1 MSDSPQE
8 APHALRRL
16 IDDLGRRAVFRV
28 LTAYAVGA
36 WALIEVVDTLGP
48 DFNLPATATRL
59 AVFAAVLAT
68 PLVAALAWTYD
79 LQPDASVP
87 PQRSHRLV
95 ILAASLPL
103 VVGLLVGALR
113 LSSAASLDPDAARSL
128 LAEARELVQAGRY
141 AEAYPLVVRAAEVLP
156 EDSTAEALLASVRVP
171 VTILTEPEGATIR
184 ALPATAPD
192 APGDRADTAGIWQ
205 SWGRTPMRNRLMPR
219 FDHLVEI
226 RADGHRP
233 AIRLVSP
240 SLLSAHGSMTG
251 YGSPLEITVEL
262 IPETADV
269 PEEMVRVPEGEYLL
283 ASPDLHTDLTEMLDE
298 FFIDRYEVTNEAY
311 ERFVA
316 AGGYENYRYWQALPP
331 GMEPSDV
338 PARFTDRTG
347 RPGPRDWRGQTYPEG
362 TADHPVT
369 GVNWYE
375 ATAYATYLG
384 RSLPT
389 LHQWEKAARNGLVTG
404 RGYVLPWGVV
414 REGETG
420 LARSRSQAVGPGP
433 VDEHPF
439 GVSPFGAYAMA
450 GNAKEWLAN
459 PFGAGRAVTGG
470 SWQDPLYLFSEVG
483 AVDPSTASRALGFR
497 TVWLDPA
504 RRRLSRT
511 QGLTALEPPPVPVYE
526 PVDRRTFEL
535 LRRHYEYDPRP
546 ANAEIVSTVETESW
560 VRERVEFDGPGDERV
575 VAYLYLPN
583 RALPPY
589 QPIVYVPGSSTFLGV
604 TIPDAAASVVG
615 PLAAAGRAVF
625 IVVMK
630 GMTERPDPPGYV
642 APPTESVAFR
652 DRMVLHATELRLG
665 LDYLDTRSDIDL
677 SALAYAGQSW
687 GAGSRL
693 VFAGIDDR
701 YRAVV
706 FIGGGIDERVK
717 PVLPEADNVNFAPY
731 LGVPTL
737 LVNGRQDEEHPWR
750 TRGSA
755 LWELL
760 SEPKR
765 LVLLEGQGHLPQPD
779 TLVPAIREFLDELL
793 GPVELA
799 DQPG

>member
-1 MSDSPQE
+1 MSDSPQK
-8 APHALRRL
+8 ASPVLVRL
-16 IDDLGRRAVFRV
+16 IDDLRRRALLRV
-28 LTAYAVGA
+28 LAAYAVGA

-59 AVFAAVLAT
+59 AVFAAVLAI
-68 PLVAALAWTYD
+68 PLVAALGWTYD
-79 LQPDASVP
+79 LQPDAP
-87 PQRSHRLV
+87 APRKRSRRLV

-103 VVGLLVGALR
+103 GVGLLVGALR
-113 LSSAASLDPDAARSL
+113 LLSAPSLDPDAARTL
-128 LAEARELVQAGRY
+128 LAEARELVAAGRY
-141 AEAYPLVVRAAEVLP
+141 AEAYPLVERAAAVLP
-156 EDSTAEALLASVRVP
+156 EDSTAGALLAAVRVP
-171 VTILTEPEGATIR
+171 VTILTEPEGAMIR
-184 ALPATAPD
+184 ALPATASD
-192 APGDRADTAGIWQ
+192 AVGAGSDTIGSWQ
-205 SWGRTPMRNRLMPR
+205 YWGRSPVRNRLTPR
-219 FDHLVEI
+219 FDHLVEV

-233 AIRLVSP
+233 ALRLVSP
-240 SLLSAHGSMTG
+240 SFLFARGPTTDNPA
-251 YGSPLEITVEL
+251 PLEINIEL
-262 IPETADV
+262 IPATADV
-269 PEEMVRVPEGEYLL
+269 PEGMERVPAGEYVL
-283 ASPDLHTDLTEMLDE
+283 ASPDLGTDLTEILDE
-298 FFIDRYEVTNEAY
+298 FFIDRYEVTNEKY

-316 AGGYENYRYWQALPP
+316 GGGYENPVYWQVLPAD
-331 GMEPSDV
+331 MEPSDV
-338 PARFTDRTG
+338 PDRFTDRTG

-375 ATAYATYLG
+375 ATAYATSLG

-389 LHQWEKAARNGLVTG
+389 FHQWEKTARNGLVTG

-414 REGETG
+414 RGGETG
-420 LARSRSQAVGPGP
+420 PARSRSQADGPGP

-483 AVDPSTASRALGFR
+483 SVDPSTASRALGLR

-511 QGLTALEPPPVPVYE
+511 QGLTALEAPPVPEYD

-546 ANAEIVSTVETESW
+546 ANAEVVSTVEAENW
-560 VRERVEFDGPGDERV
+560 VQERVEFDGPEEQRV

-589 QPIVYVPGSSTFLGV
+589 QPIVYVPGNATFLGV
-604 TIPDAAASVVG
+604 TITDAAESVVG
-615 PLAAAGRAVF
+615 PLVAAGRAVF

-630 GMTERPDPPGYV
+630 GMADRPSPPGYV
-642 APPTESVAFR
+642 APPTGSVAFR

-731 LGVPTL
+731 LDVPTL

-779 TLVPAIREFLDELL
+779 ALVPTIREFLDEVI
-793 GPVELA
+793 GPPELA